1 MDEDSTMLQAAENE
15 QFALLRADADLL
27 RDSFAA
33 AANSPRGF
41 AARFYARLFE
51 LAPGVRA
58 QFPADLQAQQ
68 EKFAHTLAT
77 IVGFVDDPATLTV
90 GLRQLGLRHVA
101 CGTQPIHYATVG
113 EALLSTL
120 ESSSVAGLSEDARR
134 AWRRL
139 YGWIVAE
146 MLSGARAATAEQQ

>member
-1 MDEDSTMLQAAENE
+1 MDENSPMLQAPDPE
-15 QFALLRADADLL
+15 QVARLRADSEIL

-33 AANSPRGF
+33 AVDDPRRF

-51 LAPGVRA
+51 LAPHARA
-58 QFPADLQAQQ
+58 LFPADLHAQQ

-77 IVGFVDDPATLTV
+77 IVSFIDDPATLAP

-101 CGTQPIHYATVG
+101 YGTQPIHYAIVG

-120 ESSSVAGLSEDARR
+120 DSISEVGLSDAARQ

-146 MLSGARAATAEQQ
+146 MLSGARAH

>member
-1 MDEDSTMLQAAENE
+1 MLQAPDPE
-15 QFALLRADADLL
+15 QFAQLRADSQTL

-33 AANSPRGF
+33 AVDDPRRF

-51 LAPGVRA
+51 LAPHARA
-58 QFPADLQAQQ
+58 LFPADLHAQQ
-68 EKFAHTLAT
+68 DKFAQTLVT
-77 IVGFVDDPATLTV
+77 IVSLADDPATLAP

-101 CGTQPIHYATVG
+101 YGTQPIHYAIVG

-120 ESSSVAGLSEDARR
+120 ESSTAAGLSEHARH

-146 MLSGARAATAEQQ
+146 MLSGARAADTAT

>member
-1 MDEDSTMLQAAENE
+1 MLQPPDSE
-15 QFALLRADADLL
+15 QIARLRADAELL

-33 AANSPRGF
+33 AASNPRGF

-58 QFPADLQAQQ
+58 LFPADLQAQQ
-68 EKFAHTLAT
+68 EKFAQTLAT
-77 IVGFVDDPATLTV
+77 IVGFADDPTTLIS
-90 GLRQLGLRHVA
+90 GLRQLGKRHVA
-101 CGTQPIHYATVG
+101 YGTQPIHYATVG
-113 EALLSTL
+113 EALLWTL
-120 ESSSVAGLSEDARR
+120 ETSVAQGLSEPVRQ

-146 MLSGARAATAEQQ
+146 MLSGARAGAM

>member
-1 MDEDSTMLQAAENE
+1 MDKNPPMLRAPDPE
-15 QFALLRADADLL
+15 QFARLRADSDVL
-27 RDSFAA
+27 RDSLAA
-33 AANSPRGF
+33 AVDDPRRF

-58 QFPADLQAQQ
+58 LFPADLQAQQ
-68 EKFAHTLAT
+68 DKFAQTLVT
-77 IVGFVDDPATLTV
+77 IVAFADDPATL
-90 GLRQLGLRHVA
+90 GDSLRQLGRRHVA
-101 CGTQPIHYATVG
+101 YGTQAIHYATVG

-120 ESSSVAGLSEDARR
+120 ESSSDAGLSEDAAH

-146 MLSGARAATAEQQ
+146 MISGARAADTDQP

>member
-1 MDEDSTMLQAAENE
+1 MRQTPDPE
-15 QFALLRADADLL
+15 QFTLLRADAELL

-33 AANSPRGF
+33 AANDPRGF

-51 LAPGVRA
+51 LAPNARA
-58 QFPADLQAQQ
+58 LFPAPLQAQQ
-68 EKFAHTLAT
+68 EKFAQTLAT
-77 IVGFVDDPATLTV
+77 IVSFAEDPAPLAAS
-90 GLRQLGLRHVA
+90 LRQLGLRHVA
-101 CGTQPIHYATVG
+101 YGTQPMHYATVG

-120 ESSSVAGLSEDARR
+120 EGSVDQGLSEPARH

-146 MLSGARAATAEQQ
+146 MISGARAADTPQP

>member
-1 MDEDSTMLQAAENE
+1 MLQAAENE

-77 IVGFVDDPATLTV
+77 IVGFVEDPATLAV

-101 CGTQPIHYATVG
+101 YGTQPIHYATVG

>member
-1 MDEDSTMLQAAENE
+1 MLQAAENE

-77 IVGFVDDPATLTV
+77 IVGFVDDPATLTIS
-90 GLRQLGLRHVA
+90 LRQLGLRHRA
-101 CGTQPIHYATVG
+101 YGTQPGPYAVGG
-113 EALLSTL
+113 EARLATL
-120 ESSSVAGLSEDARR
+120 ARTSAAGMSGDA
-134 AWRRL
+134 
-139 YGWIVAE
+139 V
-146 MLSGARAATAEQQ
+146 

>member
-1 MDEDSTMLQAAENE
+1 MPQASDPEH
-15 QFALLRADADLL
+15 FAQLRADSASL

-33 AANSPRGF
+33 AVDDPRRF

-58 QFPADLQAQQ
+58 LFPADLQAQQ
-68 EKFAHTLAT
+68 EKFAQTLAT
-77 IVGFVDDPATLTV
+77 IVGLADDPATLII
-90 GLRQLGLRHVA
+90 GLRQLGKRHVA
-101 CGTQPIHYATVG
+101 YGTQPIHYATVG

-120 ESSSVAGLSEDARR
+120 ESSVAQGLSEPARH

-146 MLSGARAATAEQQ
+146 MLSGARAADSAT